1 MVSARGV
8 KDALAIVNEAE
19 WVLAVYPGARGKG
32 SRAGKPK
39 TVREGK
45 MPNVFDVLSR
55 DCGEVKQVLAGLET
69 GPAAATGTD
78 DNAAERLGVAA
89 EPVINAMVLDVG
101 EALVDETRECG
112 TWAD

>member
-1 MVSARGV
+1 
-8 KDALAIVNEAE
+8 
-19 WVLAVYPGARGKG
+19 
-32 SRAGKPK
+32 
-39 TVREGK
+39 
-45 MPNVFDVLSR
+45 MPNLFDVLSR

-89 EPVINAMVLDVG
+89 EPVINAVVLDVG

-112 TWAD
+112 TWADWLEVPRHTFSAVFGAPGAGLP